1 MYKHIFGPVNSRRL
15 GVSLGVDLLPAK
27 TCDLDC
33 VYCECGKTTKLTMQ
47 RQLFV
52 STKDVQAEL
61 DLFLA
66 SSPVLDHI
74 SFSGAGEPTLASNIG
89 EIIQY
94 IKTKY
99 PQYKVAVLTNGTL
112 LSQAA
117 LRQEL
122 MPADLVV
129 PSIDA
134 ATASVFN
141 KINRP
146 VQGLKLEEVLS
157 GLVNFSKEFK
167 GQLWLEIFI
176 VPGVNDTA
184 EEITALKKLL
194 SMIRPAKVQ
203 LNSLDRPG
211 TVPETPKASLAL
223 LQKIQEDLKPLPV
236 EILGQSKQAREIFSA
251 T

>member
-1 MYKHIFGPVNSRRL
+1 
-15 GVSLGVDLLPAK
+15 
-27 TCDLDC
+27 
-33 VYCECGKTTKLTMQ
+33 MQ